1 MKTIAIYPNA
11 VKDRDLCLTDRI
23 CEILIS
29 HGASVRVPEGCALNP
44 RAGLFFAAG
53 NDALLDGAQ
62 LVVTVGGDGTIL
74 HVAPPAARFGVP
86 LLGVNLGRVG
96 FMAGVEPDEL
106 ERLGRL
112 FDGSFLVEERM
123 MLDVSVNG
131 KKIACALNDAVLTAQ
146 GRKRLLETALYE
158 NDRSLGTFRGDGLI
172 ISTPTG
178 STAYS
183 LSAGGPV
190 VDPKLTL
197 ILAVPVCSHSLGARP
212 IVFSPDARLRVKADD
227 LRATLTVDGSEPVTV
242 SGDDFVCVTR
252 SELVTRLVSLKDRQ
266 FFNSVKS
273 YFS

>member
-1 MKTIAIYPNA
+1 MKNIAIYPNA
-11 VKDRDLCLTDRI
+11 LKDRDLKLTDRI
-23 CEILIS
+23 INMLIS
-29 HGASVRVPEGCALNP
+29 RSARVRVPEQSALGT
-44 RAGLFFAAG
+44 RAGLSFARG
-53 NDALLDGAQ
+53 FEDLLDGAE
-62 LVVTVGGDGTIL
+62 LVVAVGGDGTIL
-74 HVAPPAARFGVP
+74 HIAPLAARYGVM

-106 ERLGRL
+106 ERLDGL

-131 KKIACALNDAVLTAQ
+131 EKRACALNDAVIAAQ
-146 GRKRLLETALYE
+146 GRKRLLETALFE

-190 VDPKLTL
+190 VDPKLPL

-212 IVFSPDARLRVKADD
+212 IVFSPDAALRVKTDGDA
-227 LRATLTVDGSEPVTV
+227 ALTVDGSEPVALSESDV
-242 SGDDFVCVTR
+242 VGFCR